1 MVSVA
6 ATNPDGDQAMNRN
19 QEIAQ
24 TILSQIGGQR
34 RLVLMTGAKHFVAIE
49 SGLQFKIGGGAKDG
63 INCVRIT
70 LTPMDEYKVEFIRTR
85 GMKATP
91 VATHDGAHAE
101 DLVTLFQKETGFT
114 LAIPRIR
121 GINA

>member
-1 MVSVA
+1 M
-6 ATNPDGDQAMNRN
+6 TRN

-34 RLVLMTGAKHFVAIE
+34 RLVLMTGAKQFVAIE

-63 INCVRIT
+63 INCVRVT
-70 LTPMDEYKVEFIRTR
+70 LTPMDEYNVEFLRVR
-85 GMKATP
+85 GMTCKT
-91 VATHDGAHAE
+91 VAKHEGAHAE
-101 DLVTLFQKETGFT
+101 DLAPLFSKQTGFT
-114 LAIPRIR
+114 LAIPRVV